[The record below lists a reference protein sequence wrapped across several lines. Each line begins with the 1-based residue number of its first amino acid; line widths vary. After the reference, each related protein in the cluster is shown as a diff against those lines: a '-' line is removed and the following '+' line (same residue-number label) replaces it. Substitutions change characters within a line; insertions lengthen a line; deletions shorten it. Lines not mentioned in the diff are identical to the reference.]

1 VFIYK
6 DNLEY
11 KKMHKIKIP
20 KLFFMLYFFYASQKL
35 SLSSKIVNSFD
46 NKLICSN
53 SDLNKFFS
61 KSFKKYLLK
70 KITCLNFDYIN
81 LKKNKFKGGLYRF
94 GWYL

>member
-1 VFIYK
+1 
-6 DNLEY
+6 
-11 KKMHKIKIP
+11 
-20 KLFFMLYFFYASQKL
+20 MLYFFYASQKL
-35 SLSSKIVNSFD
+35 NLSSKIFDSFD

-53 SDLNKFFS
+53 SVLNNFFS

-70 KITCLNFDYIN
+70 KINFLNSDYIN

>member
-1 VFIYK
+1 
-6 DNLEY
+6 
-11 KKMHKIKIP
+11 
-20 KLFFMLYFFYASQKL
+20 MLYFFYASQKL